1 MGAGAISTILGLWAV
16 TDGWDMIASRLD
28 RYSSKGTCCLFSA
41 SGTEESLAPKK
52 TTNRRILA
60 AEGEGITCGRIF
72 KA

>member
-1 MGAGAISTILGLWAV
+1 
-16 TDGWDMIASRLD
+16 MIASRLD